1 MPVWH
6 VSISVWS
13 KDRKAKRSAPDQAEM
28 EAVKL
33 LRGVGDPER
42 EWWIW
47 NPVAMVG
54 HLRVPVT
61 AVEYAQVP
69 PGCVVGDAGET
80 GPLRRRT
87 R

>member
-1 MPVWH
+1 M
-6 VSISVWS
+6 WS
-13 KDRKAKRSAPDQAEM
+13 KDRTTKRDAPAQAEA

-42 EWWIW
+42 EWWLW
-47 NPVAMVG
+47 SPGALVG

-61 AVEYAQVP
+61 AVEYEMVP
-69 PGCVVGDAGET
+69 PGCVVGDAGDT
-80 GPLRRRT
+80 GPLRPRT